1 MTARASDGRVPGR
14 RGQATRQRLLEC
26 TLAMLDTASYRD
38 LKVVDIAR
46 EAGTSPA
53 TFYQYFTD
61 VDAAIAEL
69 AGDMA
74 ADGATRL
81 GGLLEGAEASV
92 RMLVTG
98 FLDFW
103 DANRPLMRVIDLKA
117 AEGEGRIRSTRKD
130 LLAGFSN
137 GLAECVQRKSLPAA
151 PANPWA
157 MASVAVTMLV
167 NVAIQREIFAA
178 SEIPDEDMIDA
189 VARLLLAAVTGTTTG

>member
-1 MTARASDGRVPGR
+1 
-14 RGQATRQRLLEC
+14 
-26 TLAMLDTASYRD
+26 MLDTASYRD

-81 GGLLEGAEASV
+81 GELLEDTKWSGAGAEASV
-92 RMLVTG
+92 RSLVSG
-98 FLDFW
+98 FLQFW
-103 DANRPLMRVIDLKA
+103 DANRPLMRVIDLLA
-117 AEGEGRIRSTRKD
+117 AEGEGRIRATRKD
-130 LLAGFSN
+130 LLASFSN
-137 GLAECVQRKSLPAA
+137 GLAERAKRESPAHG
-151 PANPWA
+151 PSNPWA

-167 NVAIQREIFAA
+167 NVAIQREIFTAA
-178 SEIPDEDMIDA
+178 DISEDDLVDS
-189 VARLLLAAVTGTTTG
+189 VARLLLAAVTGTTTA